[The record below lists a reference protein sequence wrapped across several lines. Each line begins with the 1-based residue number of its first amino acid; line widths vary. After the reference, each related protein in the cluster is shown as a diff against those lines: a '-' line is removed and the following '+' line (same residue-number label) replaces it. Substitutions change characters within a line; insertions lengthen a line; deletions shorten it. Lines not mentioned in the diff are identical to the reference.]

1 MRDGW
6 RQAMGWLHT
15 WAGLVTGW
23 LLCAI
28 FLTGTLS
35 VFREP
40 ITRWMQ
46 AAPPLPAAA
55 RPMADGAAAQ
65 AAVDYLAGV
74 APGARFWR
82 IELPARPGEALQLAW
97 RGKDGAQQRAF
108 DPASGT
114 VLPPAWGRKT
124 EGGRHFMSFHY
135 SLQAGIAGFWIV
147 GVVAMGMLVALVSG
161 VIVHKRIFADFFTFR
176 PGKGQRSWLDAHNA
190 CGVLALPF
198 LFMIT
203 LTGLWIFYSSY
214 LPLPLQAAFGSGD
227 AGYERLA
234 TALAG
239 EPEAPRRKAA
249 GQPAPLPP
257 MVPLLARATQ
267 LIGGD
272 AALLLVERPGDSS
285 MAVRV
290 VGRAKDDGDSP
301 RILNQPGT
309 VTLDGASGAV
319 LALRKADPVEES
331 VGSATHRV
339 VEHLHYARFG
349 GWTMRWLYFASGLAG
364 TALMATGTVLYLV
377 KRRQKSLGEF
387 GRATPLAYRCIEAV
401 NIAAISGCA
410 LACIA
415 YFYGN
420 RLIPAD
426 LATRPAWE
434 IRVFLLAWLGSL
446 VHAALRPRTAAW
458 VEQLALGAL
467 LCTGLPVLNYLTTG
481 LHLGVYAAHGDWQGA
496 GVELASIGF
505 GVLLACAARQ
515 ARRNGDK
522 S

>member
-1 MRDGW
+1 
-6 RQAMGWLHT
+6 MGWLHT
-15 WAGLVTGW
+15 WCGLVTGW

-46 AAPPLPAAA
+46 APPPVPAGA

-65 AAVDYLAGV
+65 AALDWLAGA

-82 IELPARPGEALQLAW
+82 IELPARQGEALRLAW
-97 RGKDGAQQRAF
+97 RGRDGAQQRAF
-108 DPASGT
+108 DPASGA
-114 VLPPAWGRKT
+114 VLPPQWVRDT

-135 SLQAGIAGFWIV
+135 SLQAGLTGFWIV
-147 GVVAMGMLVALVSG
+147 GVAAMGMLVALVSG
-161 VIVHKRIFADFFTFR
+161 VIVHKRIFSDFFTFR

-190 CGVLALPF
+190 AGVLALPF

-203 LTGLWIFYSSY
+203 LTGLWIFHTSY
-214 LPLPLQAAFGSGD
+214 MPAPMHAAFG
-227 AGYERLA
+227 AGEAAYERLA
-234 TALAG
+234 TALGG
-239 EPEAPRRKAA
+239 EPEAPRRKATGEA
-249 GQPAPLPP
+249 APLPR
-257 MVPLLARATQ
+257 MAPLLARAER

-272 AALLLVERPGDSS
+272 AELLLVERPGDSS
-285 MAVRV
+285 MVVRV
-290 VGRAKDDGDSP
+290 VGRRPDDGDSP

-309 VTLDGASGAV
+309 VILDGVNGAV
-319 LALRKADPVEES
+319 LAVRKADPVEES
-331 VGSATHRV
+331 AGSATHRV

-349 GWTMRWLYFASGLAG
+349 GWTMRWLYFVSGLMG

-377 KRRQKSLGEF
+377 KRRQKSLAEF
-387 GRATPLAYRCIEAV
+387 GRATPLVYRCFEAI

-410 LACIA
+410 VACIA

-420 RLIPAD
+420 RLLPPD

-434 IRVFLLAWLGSL
+434 IRVFLLAWLATL
-446 VHAALRPRTAAW
+446 AHAALRPRTAAW

-467 LCTGLPVLNYLTTG
+467 LCAGLPVLNYLTTG
-481 LHLGVYAAHGDWQGA
+481 QHLAAYLARADWQSA
-496 GVELASIGF
+496 GVELTSVCFAA
-505 GVLLACAARQ
+505 LLAFAAHKAAGKGR
-515 ARRNGDK
+515 K
-522 S
+522 P